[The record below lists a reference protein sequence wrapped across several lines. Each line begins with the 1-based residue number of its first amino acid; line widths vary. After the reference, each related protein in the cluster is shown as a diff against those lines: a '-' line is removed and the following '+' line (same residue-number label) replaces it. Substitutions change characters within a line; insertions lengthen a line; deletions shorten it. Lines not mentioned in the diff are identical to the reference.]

1 MVGLPSFFHLIQCI
15 LDSMTWILQHAYSM
29 VSESLPFP
37 LVSSHLGPNAYSFF
51 TAGSSDVPPTAIP
64 VSGTLWPRQLAE
76 QVCLCLCVSVLT
88 FLEQVFPL
96 TFLKWIPS
104 LLNEVGVPTCSTSHC
119 LAPGSLMSCAS
130 PDLLHFMPLSSTL
143 TVCPT
148 IPSFGTA
155 PPPNFPIYPIF
166 PT

>member
-1 MVGLPSFFHLIQCI
+1 MVGLSSFFHLIQCI

-37 LVSSHLGPNAYSFF
+37 LSSLSWVQMHTLSLQQDPWMSPLFLSLFLGP
-51 TAGSSDVPPTAIP
+51 SSLDNLQNRCVYVY
-64 VSGTLWPRQLAE
+64 VSL
-76 QVCLCLCVSVLT
+76 LT
-88 FLEQVFPL
+88 FLEQVFPF

-104 LLNEVGVPTCSTSHC
+104 FLNDVGVPTCSTSHC
-119 LAPGSLMSCAS
+119 LAPGSLMLCAS
-130 PDLLHFMPLSSTL
+130 PDLLHFMSLSSTL
-143 TVCPT
+143 TICPT

-155 PPPNFPIYPIF
+155 PPTNFPIYPIF